1 MEKFKNVF
9 FMAAMAASVSV
20 FSGCG
25 DDGDPSE
32 EQSSVFD
39 DQGLTSSVFDGK
51 IQATV
56 AGGDSLNSKIDFVK
70 VLVGIHPANEYYN
83 YEVASAPYVNG
94 GFTLQLSE
102 TMPAALNKFR
112 LPESITV
119 SDTTANIVECSE
131 IRAYKGATE
140 VGAFYYVSESDDFV
154 GWAAIFVYADKDV
167 SVTGSGLLDNE
178 VRTYRVSLKRGW
190 NKAYVRGKNTTP
202 STREYS
208 STEPSGLKWI
218 FLPNNNF

>member
-1 MEKFKNVF
+1 MTKLKNVF

-25 DDGDPSE
+25 DDGDPSQGE
-32 EQSSVFD
+32 GQNSSA
-39 DQGLTSSVFDGK
+39 FDGK
-51 IQATV
+51 IQVT
-56 AGGDSLNSKIDFVK
+56 GGDSLNSKIDFVK
-70 VLVGIHPANEYYN
+70 AFVGIHTANGYD
-83 YEVASAPYVNG
+83 YEVASAPYANG

-102 TMPAALNKFR
+102 TMPALNKFR

-119 SDTTANIVECSE
+119 SDTTANVAESE

-140 VGAFYYVSESDDFV
+140 VGAFYYGYESDDF
-154 GWAAIFVYADKDV
+154 ASRAIFMYADKDV
-167 SVTGSGLLDNE
+167 SVTGSGLRDNE
-178 VRTYRVSLKRGW
+178 VLTYRISLKRGW
-190 NKAYVRGKNTTP
+190 NKAYGKWIKNTTP

-218 FLPNNNF
+218 FRSNNNF

>member
-1 MEKFKNVF
+1 MTKFKNVF

-70 VLVGIHPANEYYN
+70 AFGLHSAKYYED
-83 YEVASAPYVNG
+83 EVASAPYVNG
-94 GFTLQLSE
+94 GFTLQLPE
-102 TMPAALNKFR
+102 TMPALDKFQ

-119 SDTTANIVECSE
+119 SDTTANTVECS
-131 IRAYKGATE
+131 IKAYKGATE
-140 VGAFYYVSESDDFV
+140 VGYFYYVSEFV
-154 GWAAIFVYADKDV
+154 GGAIFIYADKDV
-167 SVTGSGLLDNE
+167 SVTGSGLRDNE
-178 VRTYRVSLKRGW
+178 VVTYRVSLKRGW

-202 STREYS
+202 TTREYT

-218 FLPNNNF
+218 FWPNSNF